1 MRIAHGAEDAIE
13 SALELFTMSEANKPA
28 TPVGPAPDEPSFWEK
43 APFHKEL
50 LLFGVFFAAF
60 VALDRTSSSIQMWAG
75 TPAWYLPIG
84 LTVALLLCGGLRY
97 TPMVFIAALASAMM
111 NYHRGIFSWTGI
123 PGVFAAWAGYV
134 AGAFILRRKW
144 PINTEMR
151 HLRDVGRFA
160 LVLLTAAVPTAL
172 LGTLTLLGDGF
183 VSRSGYLD
191 AAFNWWV
198 GDCISMVSFA
208 PFLLVCV
215 APRTGLCMKGESWS
229 KISTPEVQ
237 RGLGPA
243 EILFQVIQ
251 FGSIVAAIWLVFGF
265 APALPYQPLYVLF
278 LPVIWIAARHGL
290 PRATLSILL
299 INVGIIL
306 GAHLTHAGLTRLPR
320 LQLVMLT
327 LALTGLCLG
336 AVVSERQQA
345 EEALR
350 SSEGKY
356 RTLFNRIT
364 DPIFIVDAADHHYL
378 DCNETALEVYGYS
391 RQELLTMT
399 PYDLRPP
406 EARASLA
413 EDLAKVASVRLHS
426 APNQEALKTGP
437 HPDRLAPFSGAHLT
451 KAGRRMD
458 VEVFADAVEYQ
469 GRAAYLAVV
478 RDVTSQ
484 KVAEEKLLEAKEA
497 AEAASRAKSEFL
509 ANMSHEIRTPMNGIL
524 GMTELALE
532 TELTHEQREFLQMVK
547 TSGDSLLT
555 VINEI
560 LDFSKVEAGKLE
572 LDQVDF
578 NLRDMLEETLKT
590 FALRAQ
596 QKQVELLCDVRE
608 EAPDFVAGDPTRL
621 RQIVVNLL
629 GNALK
634 FTDRGEV
641 LLRVDLESCAPES
654 VTLHFAVQ
662 DTGIGIPVEKQRII
676 FEAFSQADGSTTRR
690 FGGTGLGLTIS
701 SRLAEMMGGRIWV
714 ESEPGRGSVFHF
726 TARLGVA
733 KAAPVLLGPGAEHL
747 QGGRVLVVDDSA
759 TNRRILTA
767 TLENWG
773 MKPEAVENG
782 AGALSLLHSAAKQ
795 GKTFDI
801 LLTDAQMPDM
811 DGFALANQIR
821 QDFGSGAP
829 AIIVLT
835 SAGQRGDGARCR
847 ELSIAAYLTKP
858 VGRTDLRSTLLNV
871 LGRKSEEGLPPL
883 LTRHSLH
890 EERMEDRSLPP
901 LRILLA
907 EDNPVN
913 QQLAMRLLQKRG
925 HQVVVAENGRKA
937 LEALVNGNF
946 DLVLMDVQMP
956 EMDGFEATAAIRRR
970 ERSAGDHL
978 PIIAMTA
985 HAMKGDEE
993 RCRAAGMDGYL
1004 SKPIRARELF
1014 ATIENL
1020 ARTMAPKQPVP

>member
-1 MRIAHGAEDAIE
+1 MKTATHERATGLDSTPHE
-13 SALELFTMSEANKPA
+13 STSWET
-28 TPVGPAPDEPSFWEK
+28 APLHKQLLVFVIFFVAFW
-43 APFHKEL
+43 
-50 LLFGVFFAAF
+50 
-60 VALDRTSSSIQMWAG
+60 ALDRSSSTIQMWAG
-75 TPAWYLPIG
+75 TPAWYLPTG

-97 TPMVFIAALASAMM
+97 SPIVFIVALVCAVLD
-111 NYHRGIFSWTGI
+111 YHRGIFSWTGI
-123 PGVFAAWAGYV
+123 PGIFAAWGGYV
-134 AGAFILRRKW
+134 AGVVILRRKW
-144 PINTEMR
+144 RINIEMR

-172 LGTLTLLGDGF
+172 LGTLSLLGDGL
-183 VSRSGYLD
+183 VTRSGYFG

-208 PFLLVCV
+208 PFLLVYI
-215 APRTGLCMKGESWS
+215 APGAERWMKGEGWR
-229 KISTPEVQ
+229 KASTPDIQET
-237 RGLGPA
+237 RGASATLEA
-243 EILFQVIQ
+243 IQ
-251 FGSIVAAIWLVFGF
+251 FGSIAAAIWLVFGF
-265 APALPYQPLYVLF
+265 APALPYQPLYVFF

-290 PRATLSILL
+290 PKAALSILL

-320 LQLVMLT
+320 LQLVMLA
-327 LALTGLCLG
+327 LALTGICLG

-350 SSEGKY
+350 ASEGKY
-356 RTLFNRIT
+356 RTLFNRIS
-364 DPIFIVDAADHHYL
+364 DPIFIADAADYHYL

-391 RQELLTMT
+391 RHELSTMT
-399 PYDLRPP
+399 PFDLRPP
-406 EARASLA
+406 EGRASLTDA
-413 EDLAKVASVRLHS
+413 LAKMASVMLHS
-426 APNQEALKTGP
+426 APLQEALRAGP
-437 HPDRLAPFSGAHLT
+437 RPGRLAPFSGVHIT
-451 KAGRRMD
+451 KSGRRMD
-458 VEVFADAVEYQ
+458 VEVFADTVEYQ

-478 RDVTSQ
+478 RDVTAR
-484 KVAEEKLLEAKEA
+484 KWAEREMLKAKEA

-524 GMTELALE
+524 GMTDLALE
-532 TELTHEQREFLQMVK
+532 TDLTPEQREFLLMVK

-555 VINEI
+555 VINDI

-572 LDQVDF
+572 LDHIEF
-578 NLRDMLEETLKT
+578 NLRNMLEETVKT
-590 FALRAQ
+590 FAVRAQ

-608 EAPDFVAGDPTRL
+608 EAPDFVAGDPSRL
-621 RQIVVNLL
+621 RQVVVNLL

-641 LLRVDLESCAPES
+641 LLRVDLESCAPEA

-676 FEAFSQADGSTTRR
+676 FEAFSQADGSTSRR

-733 KAAPVLLGPGAEHL
+733 TAAPISPGPRTEHL
-747 QGGRVLVVDDSA
+747 QGVAVLVVDDNA
-759 TNRRILTA
+759 TNRRILTT

-773 MKPEAVENG
+773 MNPEAAE
-782 AGALSLLHSAAKQ
+782 SAAAALTLLQ
-795 GKTFDI
+795 SAGTRGKTFDI
-801 LLTDAQMPDM
+801 LLTDAEMPDM
-811 DGFALANQIR
+811 DGFALANQVR
-821 QDFGSGAP
+821 KDFGRAAP

-847 ELSIAAYLTKP
+847 ELNIAAYLTKP
-858 VGRTDLRSTLLNV
+858 VGRTDLQSALLNV
-871 LGRKSEEGLPPL
+871 LGRKSEGGEFAPL
-883 LTRHSLH
+883 VTRHSLR
-890 EERMEDRSLPP
+890 EERPEARLQSS

-925 HQVVVAENGRKA
+925 HHVVVVENGRKA
-937 LEALVNGNF
+937 VAALENGNF

-956 EMDGFEATAAIRRR
+956 DMDGFETTAAIRRR
-970 ERSAGDHL
+970 EHSTGNHL

-993 RCRAAGMDGYL
+993 RCREAGMDGYL
-1004 SKPIRARELF
+1004 SKPVRACELF
-1014 ATIENL
+1014 ATIETVAASIGL
-1020 ARTMAPKQPVP
+1020 KSGM